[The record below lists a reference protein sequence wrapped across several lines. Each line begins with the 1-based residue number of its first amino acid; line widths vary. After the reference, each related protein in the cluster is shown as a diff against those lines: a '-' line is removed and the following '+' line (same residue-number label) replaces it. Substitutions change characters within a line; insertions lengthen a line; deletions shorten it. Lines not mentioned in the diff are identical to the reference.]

1 MPSLSFRV
9 LVQPYHAAVFS
20 GIFRKPGF
28 RAFLAEMRK
37 SGPRLI
43 GKYTGGQLL
52 SLSRTKIFLCV
63 VGFDQIEVVTLS
75 RDSIQS
81 SGVRGVEYAVFPITL
96 SLKNNVIPEVRNIVL
111 EGNGADHNA
120 AVHGFVPDPDVGS
133 QHIDAARRQN
143 AVRQGEH
150 MLPHGPPDARA
161 LLREAPDCG
170 FLEVVTV
177 PVCQKNQ
184 LQVILKRLYALV

>member
-1 MPSLSFRV
+1 MLSLSFRV
-9 LVQPYHAAVFS
+9 LVKPYHAAVFF
-20 GIFRKPGF
+20 GVFRKPGC
-28 RAFLAEMRK
+28 RAFLAEMRQ
-37 SGPRLI
+37 SCPCLI
-43 GKYTGGQLL
+43 RKHTGGQLL
-52 SLSRTKIFLCV
+52 SFSRTKIFLRV

-81 SGVRGVEYAVFPITL
+81 SGVRGVEYAVLPITL

-111 EGNGADHNA
+111 EGNRADHNT
-120 AVHGFVPDPDVGS
+120 AVQCFVPDPDVRP

-143 AVRQGEH
+143 TVHQGEH

-177 PVCQKNQ
+177 PVGQKNQ